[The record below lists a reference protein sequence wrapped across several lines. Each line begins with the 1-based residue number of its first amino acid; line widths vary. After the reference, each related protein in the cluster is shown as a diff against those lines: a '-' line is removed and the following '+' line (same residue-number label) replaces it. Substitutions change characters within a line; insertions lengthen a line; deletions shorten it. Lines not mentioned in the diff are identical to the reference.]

1 MQPVHTLSRVGV
13 PFTKART
20 RWMFGFQRRLVRT
33 CECDTDMPQDGRFP
47 QTSHTDAMA
56 GSFSDVSVGPDMAG
70 LDLDHETL
78 PADFPGSQCPIP
90 VNSGRIVGHRS
101 GCDVARRFA
110 ADLAIPS
117 VTSSTPPTTTI
128 GQVNP
133 PVLAPD
139 GAAERFDADR
149 LRRTVVAF
157 RDAVREHAPRINR
170 LNVYPVPDGDTGT
183 NMARTLDAVVA
194 ELDQAGPDIEPTCQ
208 AISHGSLMG
217 ARGNSGVIL
226 SQILR
231 GLAGRLSSTASST
244 ASEVAEALSEA
255 SAAAYKAVLKPIEG
269 TILTVVREASEAAK
283 SSAASGAGLGATL
296 RAARDAGRRALD
308 ATPDMLPVLKDAGV
322 VDAGGAGF
330 LLLLDAALNV
340 VDGEPIPTPAD
351 SIGGDVLDEPL
362 PTSANSLTPPDQ
374 HGELS
379 VADLRYEV
387 MYFLHLDD
395 DKIEAF
401 KSDWGEI
408 GDSIVVVGGDGLWNC
423 HVHTNDIGAAIEAA
437 IDLGGRPK
445 QIRVTDLFEEVA
457 ERHAAHDAARSA
469 AGLPAVTTA
478 VVAVCSGSGLEEL
491 FGQLGVQGIVTGGQT
506 LNPSTAE
513 LLAAVEAVNAQHVI
527 VLPNNKNI
535 IPVAE
540 QLDALT
546 SKHVRVVPT
555 RSMPEALAALV
566 VYDPEADG
574 DENSSSMESSIEA
587 MVTGE
592 VTQAVRDSASD
603 VGPVTAGDWIGLV
616 RGDGIVAVSGSL
628 DGAVVAL
635 LAQLVDDSREIVTVI
650 EGVDAT
656 GSATAAIEA
665 WLASERPGV
674 QVERHRGG
682 QPLYP
687 YLFGVE

>member
-1 MQPVHTLSRVGV
+1 MT
-13 PFTKART
+13 A
-20 RWMFGFQRRLVRT
+20 
-33 CECDTDMPQDGRFP
+33 
-47 QTSHTDAMA
+47 
-56 GSFSDVSVGPDMAG
+56 
-70 LDLDHETL
+70 
-78 PADFPGSQCPIP
+78 
-90 VNSGRIVGHRS
+90 
-101 GCDVARRFA
+101 
-110 ADLAIPS
+110 
-117 VTSSTPPTTTI
+117 
-128 GQVNP
+128 

-139 GAAERFDADR
+139 EPSERFDADR
-149 LRRTVVAF
+149 LRRTVVTF
-157 RDAVREHAPRINR
+157 RDAVKAHAPRINR

-194 ELDQAGPDIEPTCQ
+194 ELESADLGIEPTCQ

-231 GLAGRLSSTASST
+231 GMSGRLSKAATHTAT
-244 ASEVAEALSEA
+244 EVAEALSAA
-255 SAAAYKAVLKPIEG
+255 STSAYQAVVKPIEG
-269 TILTVVREASEAAK
+269 TILTVVREASDAARQ
-283 SSAASGAGLGATL
+283 AAADGEGLAGVL
-296 RAARDAGRRALD
+296 RAARDAGRSALD
-308 ATPDMLPVLKDAGV
+308 RTPEMLPVLKDAGV

-340 VDGEPIPTPAD
+340 VDGEPIPTPED
-351 SIGGDVLDEPL
+351 SIGGDATEL
-362 PTSANSLTPPDQ
+362 PQFDVSSLSSPDD
-374 HGELS
+374 HAELS

-395 DKIEAF
+395 DRIGEF
-401 KSDWGEI
+401 KNDWAEI

-423 HVHTNDIGAAIEAA
+423 HVHTNDIGAAIEVA

-457 ERHAAHDAARSA
+457 EQHAAHGSRGDSA
-469 AGLPAVTTA
+469 DSEWSSLPRVTTA

-513 LLAAVEAVNAQHVI
+513 LLDAVTRVNADQVI

-540 QLDALT
+540 QLDGLT
-546 SKHVRVVPT
+546 SKVVQVVAT

-566 VYDPEADG
+566 VYDPEASCDVNG
-574 DENSSSMESSIEA
+574 ASMASAIGA
-587 MVTGE
+587 MTTGE
-592 VTQAVRDSASD
+592 VTKAVRDASTEA
-603 VGPVTAGDWIGLV
+603 GPVTIGDWIGLV
-616 RGDGIVAVSGSL
+616 RGEGIVAVSGSSE
-628 DGAVVAL
+628 GAAIGL
-635 LAQLVDDSREIVTVI
+635 LQSIVSDDREIVTII
-650 EGVDAT
+650 EGAEAT
-656 GSATAAIEA
+656 PSATEAIRA
-665 WLASERPGV
+665 WLAVERSDV
-674 QVERHRGG
+674 QVECHRGG